1 MHGPRK
7 ASLSGRARSGSARAP
22 RVGAH
27 ALRVDAAMAT
37 RLRVAVVGQFSPPEL
52 IKINLDRAMRR
63 ASERRSSGRAGC
75 GAKFSRACGAP
86 IRYRNRGP
94 AGHPPDFLYTVRNS
108 VQNHL

>member
-1 MHGPRK
+1 MLDR
-7 ASLSGRARSGSARAP
+7 SARAP
-22 RVGAH
+22 RVCAH

-63 ASERRSSGRAGC
+63 ASEDRAALVGSC

-86 IRYRNRGP
+86 IEIAALR
-94 AGHPPDFLYTVRNS
+94 AT
-108 VQNHL
+108 HLISYIQ